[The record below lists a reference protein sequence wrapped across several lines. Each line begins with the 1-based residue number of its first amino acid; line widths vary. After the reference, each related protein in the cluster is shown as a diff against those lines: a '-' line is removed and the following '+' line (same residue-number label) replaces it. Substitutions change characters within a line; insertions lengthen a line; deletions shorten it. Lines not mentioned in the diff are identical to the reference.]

1 MRPRTLASRFAL
13 LSVLLLCFALAASA
27 LIVRSRLREA
37 ADAHAQAE
45 LARGALLI
53 TSLLEQRGERLVL
66 AARTLA
72 ADYGLREVMALGD
85 AASILE
91 ALRNHGAR
99 IGADRAW
106 WLPRSGEPIPS
117 PAPFAPKSLDEP
129 SKVLYTLI
137 EGRPHQVILV
147 ELRAPARLGYLAL
160 AYALD
165 ETTAERLSAL
175 SGLTV
180 RFTAADGEGTS
191 AAHER
196 LLPLGDGGLHALLT
210 ADLESLSSAFRAAE
224 RQILLL
230 ALIPLIAAA
239 FAAYR
244 LSLRITRPLEELAA
258 AADRIARGEFE
269 PIALPDAPTEV
280 HALAERMASMGRSL
294 AEREARLAEL
304 AYSDPATALPSRA
317 GFIARLNARSAGE
330 PLAVLLCEMPP
341 LREIAATFGAAA
353 ADRAIA
359 ASASRLKSA
368 LGREATLARVG
379 EQMLAL
385 GFASASEDEALAVAF
400 ALLAALREPMPLDPA
415 PVWLEAQIGIAL
427 APAHGRDP
435 ETLLRRAEAA
445 LTLASAW
452 PERCAIYQ
460 PGLEER
466 RLRAISVLGA
476 LPSALTDGGLELHY
490 QPQVRLADGR
500 VAGVE
505 ALLRWQ
511 DPRLGSIS
519 PSEFVPLAEKA
530 GLSQALTRHV
540 LSLALAEARRWRA
553 EGVAIELALNLS
565 ALDLL
570 DQSLPAQLR
579 TLLAE
584 HAIEPERVTLEITES
599 AAMRD
604 PERSGRV
611 FARLKNLGVKLAI
624 DDFGSGYSSLAQ
636 LRQWPVDELKLD
648 ASHVRALSAGGPRA
662 EAILAASLE
671 LGRRLGLRTVAE
683 GVEDAAALA
692 PLKRLGCDRVQGWL
706 VAPAMPAAA
715 FRHWW
720 RERTGRW
727 PLPAA

>member
-1 MRPRTLASRFAL
+1 M
-13 LSVLLLCFALAASA
+13 
-27 LIVRSRLREA
+27 
-37 ADAHAQAE
+37 
-45 LARGALLI
+45 
-53 TSLLEQRGERLVL
+53 
-66 AARTLA
+66 
-72 ADYGLREVMALGD
+72 
-85 AASILE
+85 
-91 ALRNHGAR
+91 
-99 IGADRAW
+99 
-106 WLPRSGEPIPS
+106 
-117 PAPFAPKSLDEP
+117 
-129 SKVLYTLI
+129 LYTLI

-476 LPSALTDGGLELHY
+476 LPSALTDGGLSCTTNRKCDSRTGGSRASRPCSAGRTRVLGASRHPSSCPS
-490 QPQVRLADGR
+490 QKRLALVRPSPGMFSPLRLPKPD
-500 VAGVE
+500 AG
-505 ALLRWQ
+505 
-511 DPRLGSIS
+511 
-519 PSEFVPLAEKA
+519 
-530 GLSQALTRHV
+530 
-540 LSLALAEARRWRA
+540 ARRVWR
-553 EGVAIELALNLS
+553 S
-565 ALDLL
+565 
-570 DQSLPAQLR
+570 SSHSTSR
-579 TLLAE
+579 
-584 HAIEPERVTLEITES
+584 
-599 AAMRD
+599 
-604 PERSGRV
+604 RSICSTKAYPRS
-611 FARLKNLGVKLAI
+611 FA
-624 DDFGSGYSSLAQ
+624 
-636 LRQWPVDELKLD
+636 P
-648 ASHVRALSAGGPRA
+648 
-662 EAILAASLE
+662 
-671 LGRRLGLRTVAE
+671 
-683 GVEDAAALA
+683 
-692 PLKRLGCDRVQGWL
+692 C
-706 VAPAMPAAA
+706 
-715 FRHWW
+715 
-720 RERTGRW
+720 
-727 PLPAA
+727 